1 MSAWTWAVLAIV
13 GGLFVLAG
21 SDLVSEEL
29 RGWLDLAPRAVLRL
43 AAVQLRPGQ
52 RKKVLEEVWIPDL
65 MYVLR
70 GKESRPI
77 TRLIRGMWFAV
88 GLLVSVL
95 RGRYSYQPGSNTKA
109 TPATNEDVRQA
120 RESWQSSGMATP
132 TSGGRQRRPT
142 GPTPSQSVNML
153 PGESLVLTVRKHP
166 VTLLRPIILTL
177 TGLIIASWLSV
188 SGLNDIGVVLDAIWL
203 AWGVLLLILAWR
215 ITRWSAEYLVL
226 TSRRIILATGILSR
240 KTETIPIAR
249 MTSITL
255 RRSMSGSVIGYGELI
270 VASGG
275 NEQSARRVPY
285 IPYPNDV
292 YQELA
297 RSIPP

>member
-1 MSAWTWAVLAIV
+1 MSAWAWAVLAIV

-43 AAVQLRPGQ
+43 AAVQLRAGQ
-52 RKKVLEEVWIPDL
+52 RKKILEEVWIPDL

-88 GLLVSVL
+88 GLLISVL
-95 RGRYSYQPGSNTKA
+95 RGRYSYQPGSNTKVP
-109 TPATNEDVRQA
+109 PATNEDVKQA

-132 TSGGRQRRPT
+132 TSGSWRLRAKGS
-142 GPTPSQSVNML
+142 TPSQSVNML

-166 VTLLRPIILTL
+166 VILLRPIVLTL
-177 TGLIIASWLSV
+177 TGLTIAALLSV
-188 SGLNDIGVVLDAIWL
+188 SGLNGIGIVLDAIWI

-215 ITRWSAEYLVL
+215 ITGWSVEYLVL

-240 KTETIPIAR
+240 KTESIPIAR

-255 RRSMSGSVIGYGELI
+255 RRSIPGRMIGYGELI
-270 VASGG
+270 VAAGG
-275 NEQSARRVPY
+275 NEQSARTVP
-285 IPYPNDV
+285 
-292 YQELA
+292 
-297 RSIPP
+297 